1 LRDREVTAT
10 PETEPGVARQPD
22 GYGKLIIV
30 AIAVTIGLR
39 VFVVQAVKIPSSSM
53 LLTLA
58 AGDHVLV
65 SKLRYGVQVPW
76 GQGWLLMY
84 RVPQPGDVIV
94 FVNPVD
100 RSQDYIK
107 RVVAVGGEVVEI
119 RDKRLIVNGEARDG
133 VYANFADGAEHIVA
147 APPRDNYGPAV
158 VPPRK
163 LFVLG
168 DNRDQ
173 SIDSRYWGVVDLNDV
188 KGRAEIL
195 YWSWDGRDRWV
206 RWQPIS
212 HDIE

>member
-1 LRDREVTAT
+1 MLAPASETGAGAA
-10 PETEPGVARQPD
+10 PEPP

-30 AIAVTIGLR
+30 AIAVALGLR
-39 VFVVQAVKIPSSSM
+39 VFAVQAVKIPSASM
-53 LLTLA
+53 LPTLA

-65 SKLRYGVQVPW
+65 NKLRYGVPAAW
-76 GQGWLLMY
+76 GRGWLLLY
-84 RVPQPGDVIV
+84 REPQPGDVIV
-94 FVNPVD
+94 FANPVD
-100 RSQDYIK
+100 RTQDYIK
-107 RVVAVGGEVVEI
+107 RVVAVAGEVVEI
-119 RDKRLIVNGEARDG
+119 YDKRLLINGEARDG
-133 VYANFADGAEHIVA
+133 VYAYFADGVEHVMA
-147 APPRDNYGPAV
+147 APPRDNYGPVV

-173 SIDSRYWGVVDLNDV
+173 SIDSRYWGFVDLADV

-195 YWSWDGRDRWV
+195 YWSWDGRDRWL

>member
-1 LRDREVTAT
+1 MISPT
-10 PETEPGVARQPD
+10 ETEPGSALASD
-22 GYGKLIIV
+22 GYVKLTIV
-30 AIAVTIGLR
+30 AIAVAIALR
-39 VFVVQAVKIPSSSM
+39 IFAVQAVKIPSSSM
-53 LLTLA
+53 LPTLA

-65 SKLRYGVQVPW
+65 NKLRYGVPLPW
-76 GQGWLLMY
+76 GGGWLLLY

-94 FVNPVD
+94 FINPVD

-107 RVVAVGGEVVEI
+107 RVVAVAGEVVEI
-119 RDKRLIVNGEARDG
+119 HNKRLLINGKARDG
-133 VYANFADGAEHIVA
+133 VYAYFADGADHVVA
-147 APPRDNYGPAV
+147 TPPRDNYGPAV
-158 VPPRK
+158 VPPHK

-173 SIDSRYWGVVDLNDV
+173 SIDSRYWGVVDLDDV

-212 HDIE
+212 HDIDFE